1 MPLLSAGDEL
11 GPYEIIAPVG
21 KGGMGEVYRAR
32 DPRLNRDVAIKIS
45 GAQFTERFEREAKA
59 IAALNHPNICQIYD
73 VGPNY
78 LVMEF
83 VEGTPLQGPLPLERA
98 VERAGQILDAL
109 DAAHQKNITHRDLK
123 PGNILVTKQGIK
135 LLDFGL
141 AIQAVRVTDD
151 DDTKVFSVQGEIAGT
166 LQYMSP
172 EQLQNKK
179 VDARSDLF
187 SFGCVLYELLTGKRA
202 FDGPS
207 PASVIAAIL
216 ERDPPPLEV
225 ARPLDRIVRRA
236 LAKDPDQRFQS
247 ARDLKAALAWAME
260 QPAPPYPAIN
270 RAARA
275 AWRSWRF
282 GALAAVVLTV
292 AGVAGTRWWWHDGAF
307 GAGNTSLVQLE
318 LDVGDEVSQLA
329 ISSDGSQI
337 VFLKG
342 NQLMLRRLDQARI
355 VPLAGTEGA
364 LYPFF
369 APDGKWVAFFSGGK
383 LRKIGVTGGA
393 PVTICDAQSARGGS
407 WGDDGQIVA
416 SFNSTGGLFKVA
428 SSGGA
433 PRPLTD
439 LTGES
444 HGVTSHRWP
453 QVLPESKG
461 VLFTAGIAGTS
472 IGSLRVLPQGGGPAK
487 TVVENTPYGRFLTGG
502 YLVYYQGGKL
512 FAAPFNLDRLEISGP
527 PVLLMDRVAADTVR
541 GAIFEV
547 SLSGTLLYRAGNEEI
562 SRMPFW
568 LDGSGTFQQLAVNSG
583 SYVTPRLAPDGKR
596 VALSVAQGG
605 EYHLWIYDLG
615 SGNMKRLTFDDSE
628 TELLPVWT
636 PDGEFVV
643 FQSGNSVAW
652 VRSDGSGKV
661 ARLASSNLTPRPY
674 LPYSFSQDGKYLAF
688 AGDDPNTGLD
698 LYVVPV
704 ERAAG
709 ELRLGEPRALWRQS
723 GGQYSP
729 AISTD
734 GRWLAYSSDETA
746 GRADIYVAPF
756 SPESTGASGKWQIS
770 GNGGIYPVWAR
781 NGRQLFYRSADRH
794 VMVANYVVR
803 GSSFTADEPHAWA
816 GRRLGVAGG
825 LPSFDVAPDGSRVVG
840 IFESEESKPE
850 THLRVVLNVADELR
864 RRVQMSK

>member
-1 MPLLSAGDEL
+1 
-11 GPYEIIAPVG
+11 
-21 KGGMGEVYRAR
+21 
-32 DPRLNRDVAIKIS
+32 
-45 GAQFTERFEREAKA
+45 
-59 IAALNHPNICQIYD
+59 
-73 VGPNY
+73 
-78 LVMEF
+78 
-83 VEGTPLQGPLPLERA
+83 
-98 VERAGQILDAL
+98 
-109 DAAHQKNITHRDLK
+109 
-123 PGNILVTKQGIK
+123 
-135 LLDFGL
+135 
-141 AIQAVRVTDD
+141 
-151 DDTKVFSVQGEIAGT
+151 
-166 LQYMSP
+166 MSP
-172 EQLQNKK
+172 EQLQNQK

-202 FDGPS
+202 FDGAS
-207 PASVIAAIL
+207 PANVIAAIL
-216 ERDPPPLEV
+216 EREPTPLEV
-225 ARPLDRIVRRA
+225 ARPLDRIVRRS

-260 QPAPPYPAIN
+260 QPAPPSPVGG
-270 RAARA
+270 RAARVTWK
-275 AWRSWRF
+275 AWSFRPL
-282 GALAAVVLTV
+282 AVVALILAAV
-292 AGVAGTRWWWHDGAF
+292 AGSRLLWRDAASPVGTG
-307 GAGNTSLVQLE
+307 GLVQLD

-329 ISSDGSQI
+329 ISDDGSQV

-342 NQLMLRRLDQARI
+342 NQLVLRRLDQARM

-383 LRKIGVTGGA
+383 LRKIAVSGGA

-416 SFNSTGGLFKVA
+416 SLSSTGGLSKVA
-428 SSGGA
+428 NSGGT

-439 LTGES
+439 LVGES

-453 QVLPESKG
+453 QVLPGARG

-472 IGSLRVLPQGGGPAK
+472 IGSLRVLPTGGGPPK
-487 TVVENTPYGRFLTGG
+487 TLVENTPYGRFVTGG

-512 FAAPFNLDRLEISGP
+512 FAAPFNLGRLEISGP
-527 PVLLMDRVAADTVR
+527 PALLMDRVAADTVR

-547 SLSGTLLYRAGNEEI
+547 SLSGTLLYRAGNEEVG
-562 SRMPFW
+562 RTPFW
-568 LDGSGTFQQLAVNSG
+568 LDSSGTFQQLAVKSG

-596 VALSVAQGG
+596 LAFSVAQGG

-643 FQSGNSVAW
+643 FQSGNSLAW

-661 ARLASSNLTPRPY
+661 ERLASSNLTPLPY
-674 LPYSFSQDGKYLAF
+674 LPYSFSPDGKNLAF
-688 AGDDPNTGLD
+688 AGDDPSTGLD

-709 ELRLGEPRALWRQS
+709 GLQLGQPHALWRQA

-729 AISTD
+729 AISPD

-746 GRADIYVAPF
+746 GRADVYVAPF
-756 SPESTGASGKWQIS
+756 SPKSTGASGKWQVS
-770 GNGGIYPVWAR
+770 SEGGIYPVWSR
-781 NGRQLFYRSADRH
+781 DGRKLFYRSADRH

-803 GSSFTADEPHAWA
+803 GSSFVADQPHAWA
-816 GRRLGVAGG
+816 GRRLGVGGG
-825 LPSFDVAPDGSRVVG
+825 LPSFDVAPDGSRIVG
-840 IFESEESKPE
+840 IFESEESDAE
-850 THLRVVLNVADELR
+850 THLRVLLNVGDELR
-864 RRVQMSK
+864 RRAAASK